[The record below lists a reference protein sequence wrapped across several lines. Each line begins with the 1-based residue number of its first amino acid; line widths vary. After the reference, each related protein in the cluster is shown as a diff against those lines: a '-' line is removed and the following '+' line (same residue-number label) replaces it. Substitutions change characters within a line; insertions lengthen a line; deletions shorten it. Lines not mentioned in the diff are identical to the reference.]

1 MLHCTA
7 FLCFYISRLY
17 YLLDLKFGPNS
28 WGLLLGLLFSGLQM
42 AVQLVNN
49 ILWIYT
55 HVNLI
60 FVLSVF
66 PSIDY
71 ILIIQMPYI

>member
-1 MLHCTA
+1 MYAT
-7 FLCFYISRLY
+7 LY
-17 YLLDLKFGPNS
+17 SIP
-28 WGLLLGLLFSGLQM
+28 LLLYFQIVLFIRLEIWTKFMGSIKLLFSGLQM